1 MPHGA
6 CAHRQVSCLG
16 GGDFQGSTRIH
27 TGVLRFAVKT
37 RKSCPMKAR
46 ASRKPLG
53 VGTPANSPL
62 SGAELARQWAKA
74 DVFSP
79 AFGGCMCAGGFHSP
93 IDASAVAQDLL
104 IYLEDKYR
112 NSGQQALAQF
122 VGQALGG
129 ARDFGGWL
137 AGLDDA
143 ALEPQARALLIGDL
157 QTTVN
162 TMSGAPGF
170 SCT

>member
-1 MPHGA
+1 
-6 CAHRQVSCLG
+6 
-16 GGDFQGSTRIH
+16 
-27 TGVLRFAVKT
+27 
-37 RKSCPMKAR
+37 MKAR
-46 ASRKPLG
+46 ASRKLMG
-53 VGTPANSPL
+53 ARTLANSPL
-62 SGAELARQWAKA
+62 PGAELARQWAKA

-79 AFGGCMCAGGFHSP
+79 AFGGCMCAGGFHAP

-112 NSGQQALAQF
+112 NSGQQALAAF
-122 VGQALGG
+122 IGQSLGRAG
-129 ARDFGGWL
+129 DFGDWL
-137 AGLDDA
+137 AGLDNA

-157 QTTVN
+157 LMTVN

>member
-1 MPHGA
+1 
-6 CAHRQVSCLG
+6 
-16 GGDFQGSTRIH
+16 
-27 TGVLRFAVKT
+27 
-37 RKSCPMKAR
+37 
-46 ASRKPLG
+46 
-53 VGTPANSPL
+53 
-62 SGAELARQWAKA
+62 
-74 DVFSP
+74 
-79 AFGGCMCAGGFHSP
+79 MCAGGFHSP

-129 ARDFGGWL
+129 ARDFGSWL
-137 AGLDDA
+137 AGLDHAD
-143 ALEPQARALLIGDL
+143 LEPQARALLIGDL

-162 TMSGAPGF
+162 TMSRAPGF

>member
-53 VGTPANSPL
+53 AGTPANSPL

-129 ARDFGGWL
+129 ARDFGSWL
-137 AGLDDA
+137 AGLDHAD
-143 ALEPQARALLIGDL
+143 LEPQARALLIGDL

-162 TMSGAPGF
+162 TMSRAPGF